1 MSRSVRSH
9 SRLCP
14 FNALSPLR
22 VYGEESQETL
32 EIKGLLENII
42 NNVPNSHNQV
52 AVEFSTK
59 CMVLGKLCFVCI
71 SCILP
76 NDPIFLILASPK

>member
-1 MSRSVRSH
+1 MEKRVRK
-9 SRLCP
+9 
-14 FNALSPLR
+14 
-22 VYGEESQETL
+22 TL

-59 CMVLGKLCFVCI
+59 CMVLGKL
-71 SCILP
+71 
-76 NDPIFLILASPK
+76 